1 MKTQAVKVIYSNWL
15 DRGLGKVSQGGFS
28 GRKNSSEIL
37 SGTNPP
43 PENELWCF
51 HIHIRQLKYNGEGT
65 MAHLLEIGVPSISFT
80 PC

>member
-15 DRGLGKVSQGGFS
+15 NRGLGKVGQGGLY
-28 GRKNSSEIL
+28 GRKNCSEIL

-43 PENELWCF
+43 ENELQCF

-65 MAHLLEIGVPSISFT
+65 MAHLSEIGGPSICFT
-80 PC
+80 PY